1 MSTTVTCP
9 LLSCPGNG
17 YCRSE
22 AAVAVL
28 LTKRTVAKRVYATV
42 VNAGNNTDG
51 YKEQGEDASA
61 VGVEE
66 MDERE
71 HELAAGIYVPGY
83 QNKSILVICGPSAC
97 RAGASKQASG
107 GFIRYGGLG

>member
-1 MSTTVTCP
+1 MCP
-9 LLSCPGNG
+9 LLSCLGNG

-28 LTKRTVAKRVYATV
+28 LTKKTVAKRVYATV

-51 YKEQGEDASA
+51 YKEQGEDASV
-61 VGVEE
+61 VGVEK

-71 HELAAGIYVPGY
+71 HELTAGIYVPGY
-83 QNKSILVICGPSAC
+83 QNKSILAICAPSAC
-97 RAGASKQASG
+97 WCIKPS
-107 GFIRYGGLG
+107 LW